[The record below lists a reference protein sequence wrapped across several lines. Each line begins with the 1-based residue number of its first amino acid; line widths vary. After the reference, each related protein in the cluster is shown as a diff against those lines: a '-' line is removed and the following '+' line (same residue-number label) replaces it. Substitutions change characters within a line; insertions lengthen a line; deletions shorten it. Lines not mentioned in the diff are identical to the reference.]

1 MARSRLFVEI
11 VKKLFPRDP
20 RAAKLTKLPG
30 VARMVE
36 KRFFEG
42 DNLICLPRDN
52 VIPVNKEI
60 ADQGSTV
67 LPSQV
72 VDHFIQKSKCLW
84 IMNFCICREA
94 MQCKDYPIGLGCLFM
109 GEAVLGINPKMGRRV
124 TKDEAREFVRKCRE
138 AGLVHMMGKSKLDTW
153 WLGIG
158 PGEKL
163 FTVCSCCPCCCITRG
178 LPYSEARLNAKLH
191 RMPGVSVT
199 VTEECTG
206 CDDCTKKEVCFTN
219 AISLE
224 GGRAV
229 ISEQCR
235 ACGRCISV
243 CSQKAIKLKIDN
255 PDFVNM
261 TISEFREI
269 VDVT

>member
-1 MARSRLFVEI
+1 MARSKLFVEF
-11 VKKLFPRDP
+11 VKKTFPRDP
-20 RAAKLTKLPG
+20 RVAKLTKLPG
-30 VARMVE
+30 VAKMIE
-36 KRFFEG
+36 KRFFDG
-42 DNLICLPRDN
+42 DHLICLPKDN
-52 VIPVNKEI
+52 VIPVNKDI
-60 ADQGSTV
+60 ADQENVV

-72 VDHFIQKSKCLW
+72 VEHFIQEAKYLW
-84 IMNFCICREA
+84 AMNFCICREA
-94 MQCKDYPIGLGCLFM
+94 LQCKDYPIGLGCLFM

-124 TKDEAREFVRKCRE
+124 TKDEAREHVRKCRE
-138 AGLVHMMGKSKLDTW
+138 AGLVHMVGKNKLDTW

-199 VTEECTG
+199 VTEDCTG
-206 CDDCTKKEVCFTN
+206 CGTCTKEVCFTN

-224 GGRAV
+224 GGKAV
-229 ISEQCR
+229 ISDQCR
-235 ACGRCISV
+235 ACGRCVSV
-243 CSQKAIKLKIDN
+243 CPQKAIELKIN
-255 PDFVNM
+255 NSEYVNQA
-261 TISEFREI
+261 ISQIHEI

>member
-1 MARSRLFVEI
+1 MSRSRLFVEF
-11 VKKLFPRDP
+11 VKKTFPRDP
-20 RAAKLTKLPG
+20 RVAKLTKLPG
-30 VARMVE
+30 VAKMVE
-36 KRFFEG
+36 KRFFDG
-42 DNLICLPRDN
+42 DHLICLPKDN
-52 VIPVNKEI
+52 VIPVNKDI
-60 ADQGSTV
+60 ADQENVV

-72 VDHFIQKSKCLW
+72 VEHFIEEAKYLW
-84 IMNFCICREA
+84 AMNFCICREA
-94 MQCKDYPIGLGCLFM
+94 LQCKDYPIGLGCLFM
-109 GEAVLGINPKMGRRV
+109 GEAVLGINPSMGRRV
-124 TKDEAREFVRKCRE
+124 TKDEAREHVRKCRE
-138 AGLVHMMGKSKLDTW
+138 AGLVHMVGKNKLDTW

-199 VTEECTG
+199 VTEDCTG
-206 CDDCTKKEVCFTN
+206 CGTCAKEVCFTN

-224 GGRAV
+224 GGKAV

-243 CSQKAIKLKIDN
+243 CPQKAIELKIDN
-255 PDFVNM
+255 SAYVNQA
-261 TISEFREI
+261 ISQIHEI